1 MFRMFWTLI
10 VSILLLVAI
19 AYLAPQQLEVSLY
32 KVSLVTIAAV
42 AGYWIDREL
51 FPYSRPDT
59 FIVFDDGPEP
69 EEEKVEPANPH
80 GADGAFVS
88 SIPLTWTAFDLLF
101 AAAQLRR
108 AIIVGCAML
117 AIGLGA

>member
-59 FIVFDDGPEP
+59 FIVVDEPEP
-69 EEEKVEPANPH
+69 EADKVKPADPP
-80 GADGAFVS
+80 GTDGVLVS
-88 SIPLTWTAFDLLF
+88 SIPMTWSAFDLLF